1 VDYTGK
7 DIAGG
12 RSWTTPAIPTR
23 APEAEWRK
31 QPIHSDY
38 DAKLAVAYNV
48 VQI

>member
-1 VDYTGK
+1 MSQTDDKGYKVHK
-7 DIAGG
+7 
-12 RSWTTPAIPTR
+12 S
-23 APEAEWRK
+23 EAEWRK